1 MAKKKQDKKKYII
14 VGVCA
19 CIAIIVAIVVVVLLM
34 QSKEDPYQE
43 SYNRTETMRL
53 DAIAQQIRI
62 KAENYHR
69 QNGIWSESLD
79 DIHET
84 KDRLPNLVFNSF
96 ENIGF
101 LLSYTGVDGER
112 IVYCSEDFAKSS
124 LGQTNCP

>member
-69 QNGIWSESLD
+69 QNGIWPESLD

-101 LLSYTGVDGER
+101 LLSYTGVDGE
-112 IVYCSEDFAKSS
+112 
-124 LGQTNCP
+124 